1 MKMTSIQKMI
11 LTVAAFV
18 LVAALV
24 IVFVILPQFG
34 QLDTLSQQRAT
45 AESQRQQALA
55 VLAQL
60 EDAKTR
66 SAITEAKL
74 LKIGTQMPDS
84 PQLPTLIIEMQD
96 IANDAGVTVTSFS
109 PAQPTPASGGQ
120 FTEVAIST
128 QMNGDWDDIL
138 DYLHRLDRSTR
149 LLRVTNVSI
158 SPESAEATSTT
169 DEEIPLT
176 VSLTIKAYVMGT
188 NGVVSSNAT
197 VTPAP

>member
-55 VLAQL
+55 VLSQL
-60 EDAKTR
+60 EEAKTR